1 MQMILS
7 AATAMAALSIPIDT
21 HQVTVQHQGR
31 DVTAAYTATIDIET
45 RQRGI
50 APPMRASTQQ
60 CDWQAVVKVER
71 SVAGSTLPA
80 RLVATDRSQKGTI
93 AGDCRMLGRQIDGA
107 VAGRAPA
114 IEQRLA
120 AIAGEDR
127 ATLLAEIDRLAVVA
141 SND

>member
-1 MQMILS
+1 MQMILAAAS
-7 AATAMAALSIPIDT
+7 AIAALAVPIDA
-21 HQVTVQHQGR
+21 HQVTIQHQGR
-31 DVTAAYTATIDIET
+31 DVTAAYDATVEIET

-71 SVAGSTLPA
+71 SVTGSTLPA

-93 AGDCRMLGRQIDGA
+93 AGDCRALARQIDRA
-107 VAGRAPA
+107 IAGRAPA
-114 IEQRLA
+114 IQQRLA
-120 AIAGEDR
+120 AIASEDR